1 MIGQFTNT
9 FSKEVV
15 MKRSAIILGV
25 VALSI
30 MLIVPVSANDLKKEL
45 GEARYNKAVENLLVA
60 LKESNTNDGL
70 RRSAI
75 YQLGELQA
83 DDAVIPIMA
92 VLRRCHDEKCRVA
105 AAWALCKIGDSRGTY
120 AVKQAVR
127 FDDSKKVQLHS
138 AWYYNLYV
146 SEGTFAF
153 IPSESAPTQIAELR

>member
-1 MIGQFTNT
+1 MIGHSQNT
-9 FSKEVV
+9 FFKEVI
-15 MKRSAIILGV
+15 MKRSGIILGV
-25 VALSI
+25 IALSI
-30 MLIVPVSANDLKKEL
+30 MLIVPASANDLKKEL

-60 LKESNTNDGL
+60 LKDANTNDGL

-75 YQLGELQA
+75 YQLGELEA
-83 DDAVIPIMA
+83 TDAVIPIMA

-105 AAWALCKIGDSRGTY
+105 AAWALCKIGDARGEY

-127 FDDSKKVQLHS
+127 FDDSRKVQLHA

-153 IPSESAPTQIAELR
+153 IPSETAPTQIAELR

>member
-1 MIGQFTNT
+1 
-9 FSKEVV
+9 

-25 VALSI
+25 IALSI
-30 MLIVPVSANDLKKEL
+30 MLIVPASANDLKKEL

-60 LKESNTNDGL
+60 LKDANTNDGL

-83 DDAVIPIMA
+83 SDAVIPIMA

-105 AAWALCKIGDSRGTY
+105 AAWALCKIGDSRGEY

-127 FDDSKKVQLHS
+127 FDDSRKVQLHA

-153 IPSESAPTQIAELR
+153 IPSETAPTQIAELR

>member
-9 FSKEVV
+9 ISKEVV
-15 MKRSAIILGV
+15 MKRSAIILSV